1 MKNCLRKG
9 FALLLI
15 LLCLM
20 SAASAEGAAP
30 FEGYKGWYDETLIHV
45 DLQQVEGVWQLS
57 DSPLTVLD
65 RSADSPKD
73 DRKLKDPAAKDIA
86 ALMAVEAQNGEQKLS
101 LAASGLSKIATWQD
115 EAGHTFSRVSIDLAK
130 IITAVNQEYKG
141 SYMIRKVADIQ
152 ADITPGYIL
161 LTVPV
166 DEMNAI
172 DEFVAEFRVN
182 FIKSDRW
189 KMLLNGLTNTL
200 LMTAG
205 ALAIGIAIGIVV
217 AVVRTVW
224 DQNGKKMRPGPG
236 RLVLRILDKLCLV
249 YTTVIRGTPMVVQ
262 LLILYYIVFASSSNG
277 IAVATFSFGLNSGA
291 YVAEIFRSGIL
302 SIDKG
307 QMEAGRS
314 VGLNYVQTMCLI
326 IMPQVLK
333 NVLPTLANE
342 FITLIKETSVAGYV
356 AVQDLTFAGNRIR
369 GVTYSAFMPLIAVA
383 LIYLTLVTI
392 LTWLVGK
399 FERRLRQGDN
409 R

>member
-1 MKNCLRKG
+1 MKNCLRKSL
-9 FALLLI
+9 ALLLTA
-15 LLCLM
+15 LCLIG
-20 SAASAEGAAP
+20 SVAAAEGATP
-30 FEGYKGWYDETLIHV
+30 FADFKGWYDETLIHV
-45 DLQQVEGVWQLS
+45 DLLQQDGAWVLAENA
-57 DSPLTVLD
+57 LTAQK
-65 RSADSPKD
+65 SGEPTPKD
-73 DRKLKDPAAKDIA
+73 DRKLTDPTAKEIA
-86 ALMAVEAQNGEQKLS
+86 ALLSIEVLSGEETLAPD
-101 LAASGLSKIATWQD
+101 AASVSKIATWKD
-115 EAGHTFSRVSIDLAK
+115 ENGDLFSRVSIDLMKVVSATDK
-130 IITAVNQEYKG
+130 AFAGQHI
-141 SYMIRKVADIQ
+141 IRKVAEIQ
-152 ADITPGYIL
+152 AEITDGHIKL
-161 LTVPV
+161 VMEA
-166 DEMNAI
+166 DQMNAW
-172 DEFVAEFRVN
+172 DDFVAEFRLN
-182 FIKSDRW
+182 FIKGERW
-189 KMLLNGLTNTL
+189 KYLVNGLKNTL
-200 LMTAG
+200 IMTAG
-205 ALAIGIAIGIVV
+205 ALGIGIAIGIVV
-217 AVVRTVW
+217 AIVRTMW
-224 DQNGKKMRPGPG
+224 ESNGKKMRGLP
-236 RLVLRILDKLCLV
+236 RFLLKAADKICLV

-277 IAVATFSFGLNSGA
+277 LLVATFSFGLNSGA

-314 VGLNYVQTMCLI
+314 LGLNYVQTMWHI